1 MDSVDRSNG
10 SGEVADVCM
19 REQTNLKKYL
29 LSLPLDLD
37 VQSDWQVLQF
47 NHGQSNPTYLVVC
60 NGRKLVVRKQP
71 PGKLL
76 QSAHAV
82 DREYRVMKALQ
93 DTCVPVPRVLAL
105 CKDANVIGTE
115 FFVMEYVQGR
125 IFQDVGLPLLRAE
138 DRCRV
143 YHAKAKVLASLHSL
157 DVDRIG
163 LGNYGPRED
172 YCIRQIRRWKKQY
185 LASVSSRHQ
194 DMLDLARWLEGNC
207 SSSSSKVCLL
217 HGDYRLDNI
226 LFQEHGTE
234 PLAVV
239 DWELSTL
246 GDPWSDVAYMCLGY
260 HLLKVPGLPFLPK
273 PLPEGIPT
281 EAELLELYCQLAGR
295 EAPTKKEWIFY
306 LGLGLFRVCSIV
318 AGVGARAAKGNASAA
333 NAAELGA
340 SANKLASYALRLVMS
355 VQQLDAPARSL
366 GSGAASCMLLRLK
379 LEHFME
385 NKVYPAEPTLYAH
398 ALTEERWTI
407 HPLMENLKQEAQ
419 RSGLWNLWMPADTAE
434 GLSKLGLE
442 DKWIGPRLT
451 NEEYAPLCEIMG
463 RSVWGPEVFNCN
475 APDTGNMEILA
486 RYGTQAQQR
495 QWLVPLLQGRI
506 RSCFGM
512 TEPQVASSDATNIS
526 SEIRIK
532 GNECLVEGTKWW
544 TSGAMDPRCKLC
556 IFMGKSDKGN
566 ALIHKQQSMVLIPMD
581 SPGVRV
587 IRPLTVFGY
596 DDAPHGHAEVE
607 FKNVILDAEDAIL
620 LGAGRGFEIAQGR
633 LGPGRLHHC
642 MRLIGMAERS
652 LELMVQRGKSRVAF
666 GKPLAALGS
675 FAGQLAE
682 CRIQLNAAR
691 LLVVQAAKVLD
702 REGFKGA
709 KGDIA
714 AAKVAAPRA
723 ALRCIDQAMQVHGGA
738 GVCQDTILPSLW
750 AAARTLRIADGP
762 DEVHLATLA
771 KMELR
776 FTRSML

>member
-1 MDSVDRSNG
+1 MQILVRS
-10 SGEVADVCM
+10 SGRGADEHTRWKAKL
-19 REQTNLKKYL
+19 REYL
-29 LSLPLDLD
+29 QSLPLDMD
-37 VQSDWQVLQF
+37 FQSDWQLLQF
-47 NHGQSNPTYLVVC
+47 NHGQSNPTYLVSC

-82 DREYRVMKALQ
+82 HREYRVMKALQ
-93 DTCVPVPRVLAL
+93 ETSVPVPRVLAL
-105 CKDANVIGTE
+105 CQDVNVIGTE
-115 FFVMEYVQGR
+115 FFVMEYVHGR
-125 IFQDVGLPLLRAE
+125 IFQDVGLPNLSPDERQS
-138 DRCRV
+138 V
-143 YHAKAKVLASLHSL
+143 YRAKAKVLASLHSL

-163 LGNYGPRED
+163 LGDYGPRD
-172 YCIRQIRRWKKQY
+172 RYCIRQIRRWKQQY
-185 LASVSSRHQ
+185 LASVSTQHQ
-194 DMLDLARWLEGNC
+194 DMLDLAGWLEVNC
-207 SSSSSKVCLL
+207 PSTNGKVCLL

-226 LFQEHGTE
+226 LYQTQGTR

-246 GDPWSDVAYMCLGY
+246 GDPLSDVAYMCLGY
-260 HLLKVPGLPFLPK
+260 HLLKVPGLPFLPN
-273 PLPEGIPT
+273 PLPPGIPT
-281 EAELLELYCQLAGR
+281 EAELLQEYCELSGR
-295 EAPTKKEWIFY
+295 AVPSKEEWIFY

-318 AGVGARAAKGNASAA
+318 AGVGARATAGNAAAA

-340 SANKLASYALRLVMS
+340 SVNRLASYALRLVFS
-355 VQQLDAPARSL
+355 VKQSLAPRTGLLDRVHL
-366 GSGAASCMLLRLK
+366 HTQLRLD
-379 LEHFME
+379 LERFME
-385 NKVYPAEPTLYAH
+385 TKVYPAESTLHAH
-398 ALTEERWTI
+398 ALTDKRWTI
-407 HPLMENLKQEAQ
+407 HPLMEQLKEEAQ
-419 RSGLWNLWMPADTAE
+419 KSGLWNLWMPADTAE
-434 GLSKLGLE
+434 GLARLGL
-442 DKWIGPRLT
+442 DKKWIGPRLT
-451 NEEYAPLCEIMG
+451 NEEYASLCEVMG

-486 RYGTQAQQR
+486 RYGTLAQQR

-512 TEPQVASSDATNIS
+512 TEPHVASSDATNIS
-526 SEIRIK
+526 SEVTILGR
-532 GNECLVEGTKWW
+532 ECSVKGTKWW

-556 IFMGKSDKGN
+556 IFMGKSDKEN
-566 ALIHKQQSMVLIPMD
+566 TLIHKQQSMVLVPMD

-587 IRPLTVFGY
+587 LRPLTVFGY

-607 FKNVILDAEDAIL
+607 FEDVLLDADDAVL
-620 LGAGRGFEIAQGR
+620 LGPGRGFEIAQGR

-652 LELMVQRGKSRVAF
+652 LELMVVRGKSRVAF

-675 FAGQLAE
+675 FAERLAD

-691 LLVVQAAKVLD
+691 LLVVQAARVLD
-702 REGFKGA
+702 KEGFKGA
-709 KGDIA
+709 RGDIA

-723 ALRCIDQAMQVHGGA
+723 ALHCIDQAIQVHGGA

-771 KMELR
+771 KLELGR
-776 FTRSML
+776 IRSML